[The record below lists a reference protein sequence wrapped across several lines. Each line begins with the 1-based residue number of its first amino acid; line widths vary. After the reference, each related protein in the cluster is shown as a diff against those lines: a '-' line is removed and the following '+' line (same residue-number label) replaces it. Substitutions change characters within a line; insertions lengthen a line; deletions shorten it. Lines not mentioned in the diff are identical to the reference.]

1 MLEIAFDR
9 GTLVVRAEAPPE
21 ELLQKLGFVPDPR
34 TGDWRSPAIAY
45 RELILRLRKAEIPYQ
60 DKARTY
66 EKFPLESCIERTP
79 FPYQAEALEAW
90 WGARG
95 RGTVVLP
102 TGAGKT
108 FLAQL
113 VMQKAACSTL
123 VLTPTLDLMQ
133 QWYGVLST
141 GFDVEV
147 GLLGGGYHEPRPVT
161 VSTYDSAYLHMERL
175 GDRYGLMVF
184 DECHHLPG
192 PSYSMAAEMSLAP
205 FRLGLTATP
214 ERQDGEE
221 WRLERLVGPIIYRR
235 EITELTG
242 EYLAEYETERLRVRL
257 SEEERRMYLEERA
270 IYRAFVQGNQLQL
283 GRPGGWARFLMLT
296 SRSEAGRR
304 AFLAYRNQKRIAEA
318 SGAKLRLLS
327 RLLER
332 HRRDRILI
340 FTGDNHTVYRIS
352 QQFLIPAITHQTKI
366 RERHE
371 FLQGFNRGDYPFL
384 VTSKVL
390 NEGVDVPEANVGI
403 ILSGSGSVREHV
415 QRLGRILRRGK
426 GKRALL
432 YEVVAE
438 DTAEEF
444 VSSRRR
450 RHQAY
455 GGEPPSGEPEK
466 PTIDAETEG
475 ETEGEVHADQ

>member
-1 MLEIAFDR
+1 MPEELPAEGKLKIGFER
-9 GTLVVRAEAPPE
+9 GTLVVLGEELPEPAEA
-21 ELLQKLGFVPDPR
+21 LLASVGFVPDAR
-34 TGDWRSPAIAY
+34 IGGFRAPALAY
-45 RELILRLRKAEIPYQ
+45 RELILRLRKAEIPYD
-60 DKARTY
+60 DKARAY
-66 EKFPLESCIERTP
+66 EKFPLESRLERTP
-79 FPYQAEALEAW
+79 FPYQTGALDAW
-90 WGARG
+90 WKARG

-108 FLAQL
+108 YVAQL
-113 VMQKAACSTL
+113 VMEKAACSTL

-141 GFDVEV
+141 YFEMEV
-147 GLLGGGYHEPRPVT
+147 GLLGGGYHEPLPVT

-175 GDRYGLMVF
+175 GDRYGLLVF

-192 PSYSMAAEMSLAP
+192 PSYSMAAETSLAP

-221 WRLERLVGPIIYRR
+221 WRLDRLVGPIIYRR
-235 EITELTG
+235 EITELAG
-242 EYLAEYETERLRVRL
+242 EYLAEYQTERLRVRL
-257 SEEERRMYLEERA
+257 SEEERQLYGEERA

-296 SRSEAGRR
+296 SQSEAGRR

-318 SGAKLRLLS
+318 SEAKLRLLG

-332 HRRDRILI
+332 HRRDRVLI

-352 QQFLIPAITHQTKI
+352 RQFLIPAITHQTKI
-366 RERHE
+366 KERHD

-426 GKRALL
+426 DKRALL

-438 DTAEEF
+438 DTAEEY
-444 VSSRRR
+444 VSTRRR
-450 RHQAY
+450 RHLAY
-455 GGEPPSGEPEK
+455 DGEAGG
-466 PTIDAETEG
+466 DD
-475 ETEGEVHADQ
+475 ADQ